1 VRLSGISTLVTAA
14 ASGLG
19 AERRFCKID
28 GTAAAGAF
36 GCRFARVDAGEWP
49 SVAPMAAQIGGLVD
63 ILVNNVGVTRP
74 ATIPLGR
81 FPSPEGNADAAVSC
95 SAEAPMVTGVALAA
109 DGERCI

>member
-1 VRLSGISTLVTAA
+1 VRLSGISALVTGA
-14 ASGLG
+14 ASGSG
-19 AERRFCKID
+19 GERRFYRHD
-28 GTAAAGAF
+28 ATAEAGAL
-36 GCRFARVDAGEWP
+36 GCRFAIVDPGEWP

-81 FPSPEGNADAAVSC
+81 FPSPEGNADAAVPC
-95 SAEAPMVTGVALAA
+95 SAEAPMVTGVALEV